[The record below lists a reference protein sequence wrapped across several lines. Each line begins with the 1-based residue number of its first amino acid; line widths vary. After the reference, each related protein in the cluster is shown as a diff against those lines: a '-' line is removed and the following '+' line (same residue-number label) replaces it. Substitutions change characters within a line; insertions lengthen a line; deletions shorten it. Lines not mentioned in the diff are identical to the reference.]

1 MVEKTRKQ
9 PRYSSAAEWMDLV
22 CHTIEHDSVIKRS
35 EVLLHAVTWMD
46 LENSLLKG
54 KKNKEQKEYYRSLL
68 KVKGPE

>member
-35 EVLLHAVTWMD
+35 EVLLHAVTCSS

-54 KKNKEQKEYYRSLL
+54 EKK
-68 KVKGPE
+68 PERIL